1 MTMPETLTSYRAA
14 NFLLYKTNEINTTSQ
29 VMIFACVFF
38 VRYSLYGS
46 LFRNANANG
55 NANNAVIELDP
66 LSCIRKNE
74 PWL

>member
-29 VMIFACVFF
+29 VMIFAFFF

-46 LFRNANANG
+46 LFRNPNG
-55 NANNAVIELDP
+55 NANNEVIELDP
-66 LSCIRKNE
+66 LSCI
-74 PWL
+74 